1 MFAKP
6 LTDPFFSSFL
16 ILQGCVTED
25 PINDIYKYEDD
36 LQVGIGHVTK
46 FLDKTDEIGIDE
58 INAQCGADVSSI
70 IEGVGQIK
78 DNLGILLGALR

>member
-1 MFAKP
+1 MNDTGL
-6 LTDPFFSSFL
+6 LTSVLFRIF
-16 ILQGCVTED
+16 LQGCATED

-58 INAQCGADVSSI
+58 INTQCGADVSSI